1 MPYTGHPRN
10 SNKMLHI
17 ASDFNM
23 NLLDYE
29 KCKKVREFLN
39 FMYENSMIPTI
50 NNN

>member
-10 SNKMLHI
+10 SNKMLHR